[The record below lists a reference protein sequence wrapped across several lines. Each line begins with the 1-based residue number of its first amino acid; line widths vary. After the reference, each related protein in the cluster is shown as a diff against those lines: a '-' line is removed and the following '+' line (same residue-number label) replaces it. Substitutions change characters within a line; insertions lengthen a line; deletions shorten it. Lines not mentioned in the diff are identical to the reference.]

1 MQTLFEN
8 VLMASLYGSVI
19 ILCLLLVRPLLK
31 KVPKKY
37 LCLLWLLAFI
47 RLLMPLEIPFDFS
60 LQPDVQ
66 SLTRQENTI
75 HPTTQTL
82 PEPVPA
88 VPENAP
94 MPEDVEVVY
103 GDAFTPPENI
113 PEGLESYYPP
123 AEDVSEPLV
132 INWNAIGFGIWATV
146 ACGLVLYSILSFGR
160 LKRTVRE
167 AIRCQDGAWECAGLE
182 TAFILGWLRPRVYLP
197 IGLTGDTRH
206 HILRHEKAH
215 LSRKDH
221 WLKLLGFLALSIHWF
236 NPLVWAAW
244 VLLCR
249 DMELACDEQVVKD
262 MGLAERK
269 DYSTALLRCS
279 TRKEH
284 YLACPVAFGE
294 VSVKARILSVLNYRR
309 PRFWISLVGIVAIL
323 FVAVFLMTSP
333 VEEEPDLSFLNY
345 KNAVSLAAEQKK
357 VMTIYCVDSSICP
370 GEVYGDDLARLLDTA
385 NWRERK
391 TEPRDQSSPGSIE
404 FILEED
410 YRITLFDRK
419 FARVNFGEEVR
430 YYRIPQETYEYA
442 VRLLTDPEERILTEE
457 EALIERCQAAME
469 AVMYGDAY
477 HIAVSA
483 DLYRTPS
490 LENHFEAEFWKSGEN
505 RISRW
510 YPDDDISTAWR
521 MEWKGRTYKK
531 VESPTWTSI
540 APYDWREE
548 EYIELDESRILPWF
562 HFVDWNRDIFSVE
575 HHEVSGDTEEI
586 SLYHIQRD
594 FYQPEYTMTFL
605 LDKNGKLLRI
615 DRKWVMYEGKACEG
629 IYTTEF
635 ISFDEAE
642 VAAEFEQVIE
652 SNPAVFTA
660 SHQTAW
666 PGFYGTTDGYV
677 YCHTAEREKKW
688 EEDILYLAEAML
700 AKHPLLHDG
709 NAFIYYGGQYEEVE
723 YSNAMFDAE
732 KRQAFIHGIN
742 MLIPQLTQMSDE
754 RIPFEINRVMALTG
768 DENTTLPYNP
778 QSIRLPLS
786 VEPIWTGEQV
796 SYHIVR
802 IPQEQEDLVFGE
814 LTAINGWSI
823 EEIADRLK
831 SYVAYSNES
840 WAVRWL
846 SGMDTYSYLTTRGAL
861 EAAGVVNANA
871 DSAQITVQSDAC
883 TQTISLPF
891 LTFEEQMQLPRVYKH
906 LYGTDLP
913 PYQYLDERNIWCE
926 TLENAVYLQ
935 IVDMP
940 YGTDE
945 LEQELNNTIRALR
958 DAETP
963 MKLIIDL
970 RIGAGGDDV
979 VSRFKS
985 FASRVNDQ
993 QTDGVYI
1000 LIDSLSQYHGPTTAY
1015 RLKQWIEG
1023 AVLVGSPTGHP
1034 LNRFTYS
1041 SWDYLPNSKLGFS
1054 VQEKFSYLDESLGN
1068 AVLQPDV
1075 LVQQT
1080 LEDYK
1085 KGIDTV
1091 LEYVLSIK

>member
-66 SLTRQENTI
+66 SLTRQEITI

-206 HILRHEKAH
+206 HILRHEKTH

-357 VMTIYCVDSSICP
+357 VMAIYCVDSSICP

-457 EALIERCQAAME
+457 EILIERCQSAME

-531 VESPTWTSI
+531 VESPTWISI
-540 APYDWREE
+540 DPYDWREE

-652 SNPAVFTA
+652 QNPAAFLPDY
-660 SHQTAW
+660 H
-666 PGFYGTTDGYV
+666 
-677 YCHTAEREKKW
+677 REK
-688 EEDILYLAEAML
+688 
-700 AKHPLLHDG
+700 
-709 NAFIYYGGQYEEVE
+709 
-723 YSNAMFDAE
+723 
-732 KRQAFIHGIN
+732 
-742 MLIPQLTQMSDE
+742 
-754 RIPFEINRVMALTG
+754 
-768 DENTTLPYNP
+768 
-778 QSIRLPLS
+778 
-786 VEPIWTGEQV
+786 
-796 SYHIVR
+796 
-802 IPQEQEDLVFGE
+802 EDLEERAQILEQSMLLQRCYDALSWHQIQGSRHTRMHVFYAGHPSQEEE
-814 LTAINGWSI
+814 LTAEYWHTPTGKLRKLSMEGREDGWLV
-823 EEIADRLK
+823 EKR
-831 SYVAYSNES
+831 
-840 WAVRWL
+840 
-846 SGMDTYSYLTTRGAL
+846 
-861 EAAGVVNANA
+861 
-871 DSAQITVQSDAC
+871 
-883 TQTISLPF
+883 
-891 LTFEEQMQLPRVYKH
+891 
-906 LYGTDLP
+906 
-913 PYQYLDERNIWCE
+913 
-926 TLENAVYLQ
+926 NAVYCLGIKPYYPEDVTDYTQWVEAVNTEETVMTTWLEEYNWDFSQ
-935 IVDMP
+935 I
-940 YGTDE
+940 E
-945 LEQELNNTIRALR
+945 FLSSQEQGDRTVIR
-958 DAETP
+958 
-963 MKLIIDL
+963 
-970 RIGAGGDDV
+970 
-979 VSRFKS
+979 F
-985 FASRVNDQ
+985 RVNEVI
-993 QTDGVYI
+993 TDNLGGSADNHVVTFCVNKDNELLWAADNYAI
-1000 LIDSLSQYHGPTTAY
+1000 LGTLDGDAY
-1015 RLKQWIEG
+1015 GYMVSAEIQILTYDEKLVSKRLE
-1023 AVLVGSPTGHP
+1023 
-1034 LNRFTYS
+1034 
-1041 SWDYLPNSKLGFS
+1041 
-1054 VQEKFSYLDESLGN
+1054 E
-1068 AVLQPDV
+1068 
-1075 LVQQT
+1075 T
-1080 LEDYK
+1080 LTEIQFPY
-1085 KGIDTV
+1085 
-1091 LEYVLSIK
+1091 